1 MPTKNSQKAE
11 FRDFLGIS
19 DVGKIQIE
27 DGRFLA
33 ELSDFY
39 PEYLAEMRPTD

>member
-1 MPTKNSQKAE
+1 MPTKNSQNAE
-11 FRDFLGIS
+11 LMDFLSIS
-19 DVGKIQIE
+19 DAGKIQIK

-39 PEYLAEMRPTD
+39 PEYLAEMRLTD